1 MPEIKINLYQ
11 RCNEMIFK
19 AFSSVNNELI
29 ASSGFFSLNP
39 DKDLPFFRFRYRNI
53 PKDNELYLDLKS
65 RVENFQGN
73 YNWTIS
79 SKENRESYILVPS
92 KFEKYLKSSSLKFTD
107 IRFEEKNIDKFLQDL
122 CEDIPQLCVVIVTS
136 R

>member
-1 MPEIKINLYQ
+1 MLF
-11 RCNEMIFK
+11 R
-19 AFSSVNNELI
+19 S
-29 ASSGFFSLNP
+29 ASSGFFSLNL